1 MTAICRHTVLPI
13 VLNGVPAPVQRR
25 CLARSTV
32 EVMAKHLIQTV
43 IQLSKAK
50 KKPVHQNQP
59 RRRFRSAEASLMY
72 RPCILQAPRGLLP
85 ICVIQLTHLHGSIV
99 YHIEPMFVNRILVN
113 FYKCHNSSVTRGSI
127 PDFLDGTPFDFT
139 TKLTEVYHVQLHLPY
154 LFLNFVDDLSLKFR
168 S

>member
-1 MTAICRHTVLPI
+1 MPSHCFAAFSEWRSCPFSAALSRSLSSGGHG
-13 VLNGVPAPVQRR
+13 GVFHSDGHSVVR
-25 CLARSTV
+25 
-32 EVMAKHLIQTV
+32 
-43 IQLSKAK
+43 AK
-50 KKPVHQNQP
+50 KKPVYQNQP
-59 RRRFRSAEASLMY
+59 QQNFCSAEANLMY
-72 RPCILQAPRGLLP
+72 RPCISQAPKGMCL
-85 ICVIQLTHLHGSIV
+85 CVIQLAHLHGSIV

>member
-1 MTAICRHTVLPI
+1 MPSHYFAAFSKWRSCPCSAALSRSLHGGGHG
-13 VLNGVPAPVQRR
+13 GVSHSVVR
-25 CLARSTV
+25 V
-32 EVMAKHLIQTV
+32 
-43 IQLSKAK
+43 K

>member
-1 MTAICRHTVLPI
+1 MTAICHHTILP
-13 VLNGVPAPVQRR
+13 LSPNGVPVPVQRR
-25 CLARSTV
+25 CLARSPV
-32 EVMAKHLIQTV
+32 EVMAEYPIRTV
-43 IQLSKAK
+43 IQLSKQK
-50 KKPVHQNQP
+50 RSRYIKTSPSGI
-59 RRRFRSAEASLMY
+59 FRSAEASLMY

>member
-1 MTAICRHTVLPI
+1 
-13 VLNGVPAPVQRR
+13 
-25 CLARSTV
+25 
-32 EVMAKHLIQTV
+32 
-43 IQLSKAK
+43 
-50 KKPVHQNQP
+50 
-59 RRRFRSAEASLMY
+59 MY

-85 ICVIQLTHLHGSIV
+85 ICVIQLAHLHGSIV

>member
-1 MTAICRHTVLPI
+1 MY
-13 VLNGVPAPVQRR
+13 RR
-25 CLARSTV
+25 CT
-32 EVMAKHLIQTV
+32 
-43 IQLSKAK
+43 
-50 KKPVHQNQP
+50 
-59 RRRFRSAEASLMY
+59 
-72 RPCILQAPRGLLP
+72 LQATRGLLP

-99 YHIEPMFVNRILVN
+99 YHIELMFVNRILVN